1 MSLAHYETL
10 LCRISTSAPT
20 PEPMSVRLAAKV
32 TSSISGEPPLGGSA
46 VAVAVAV
53 GLAVAVAVT
62 VGLAV
67 AVAGAGGPVLPPP
80 EDCAVATGA
89 DSMTITA
96 TTASRSKIFFM

>member
-10 LCRISTSAPT
+10 LRRISTSAPT

-32 TSSISGEPPLGGSA
+32 TSSISGGPPLGGSA

-67 AVAGAGGPVLPPP
+67 AVAVAAGLAMPPP
-80 EDCAVATGA
+80 
-89 DSMTITA
+89 
-96 TTASRSKIFFM
+96 

>member
-10 LCRISTSAPT
+10 LRRISTSAPT

-53 GLAVAVAVT
+53 GLAVAVAVGLAVAVAVT

-67 AVAGAGGPVLPPP
+67 AVAVAAGLAMPPP
-80 EDCAVATGA
+80 
-89 DSMTITA
+89 
-96 TTASRSKIFFM
+96 

>member
-10 LCRISTSAPT
+10 LRRISTSAPT

-46 VAVAVAV
+46 VAVGLAVAVAV

-67 AVAGAGGPVLPPP
+67 AVAVAAGLAMPPP
-80 EDCAVATGA
+80 
-89 DSMTITA
+89 
-96 TTASRSKIFFM
+96 